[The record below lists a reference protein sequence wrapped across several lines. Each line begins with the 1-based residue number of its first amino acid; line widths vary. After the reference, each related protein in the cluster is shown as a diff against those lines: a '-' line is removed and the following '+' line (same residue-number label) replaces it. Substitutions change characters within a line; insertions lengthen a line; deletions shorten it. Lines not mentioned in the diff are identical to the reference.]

1 MSMEAEF
8 FRSLL
13 DDFYDG
19 VYFVDRNRVI
29 TYWNAAAERIT
40 GYGVSEAVGISCA
53 DNLLQHVGQ
62 DGSML
67 CTDGCP
73 VSATLLDGQRREADV
88 FLHHRNGHRVPV
100 TVRVAP
106 IRDPDGVIIG
116 AVEVFSDSS
125 IKMAAL
131 QRASELEEVA
141 FRDALTGAANR
152 ALTEITL
159 RARHDELRRY
169 GWPYGVLFVDIDH
182 FKQVND
188 THGHEV
194 GDQALLMV
202 SRTLNGVVRA
212 SDLVGRWGGEEFIV
226 LLVNVDRAKLSA
238 TAERLLQLVRSSRL
252 DLSHGPISMTV
263 SIGAVVARR
272 EEEPLDTVRRAD
284 QLMYCS
290 KREGRDRVTIE
301 AAS

>member
-1 MSMEAEF
+1 MEAEF

-40 GYGVSEAVGISCA
+40 GYSAADAVGISCA

-62 DGSML
+62 DGSPL

-73 VSATLLDGQRREADV
+73 VSATLADGQRREADV
-88 FLHHRNGHRVPV
+88 FLHHRNGHRLPV

-106 IRDPDGVIIG
+106 IRDPEGSIIG

-125 IKMAAL
+125 SKMEAL
-131 QRASELEEVA
+131 QRASELEAIA
-141 FRDALTGAANR
+141 FRDALTGVANR

-169 GWPYGVLFVDIDH
+169 GWPYGVLFVDVDH
-182 FKQVND
+182 FKLVND
-188 THGHEV
+188 VHGHEV
-194 GDQALLMV
+194 GDQVLRMV
-202 SRTLNGVVRA
+202 SGTLKGVVRA
-212 SDLVGRWGGEEFIV
+212 SDLVGRWGGEEFV
-226 LLVNVDRAKLSA
+226 VVLVNIDRAKLRA
-238 TAERLLQLVRSSRL
+238 TAERLLQLVRTSRL
-252 DLSHGPISMTV
+252 DLSDGSLSVTV
-263 SIGAVVARR
+263 SVGGGVARR
-272 EEEPLDTVRRAD
+272 EEEPLDAVRRAD

-301 AAS
+301 AAL